1 MIGHQG
7 VAGEAQTT
15 RIGTAQT
22 RAFIAGIRGKT
33 TGTNNAIAVMIDSHG
48 QLGTV
53 SSSGRFKEDVAPMA
67 EKSAALSALRPVTFR
82 YKKAFEGGEKPIQF
96 GLIAEEVA
104 EVFPEL
110 VVFGEDGQ
118 PETVKYQLLSSLLL
132 NELQKLSD
140 RHEALEQEHAAL
152 RSDKNSEVAELQKR
166 IVLLEEIPAR
176 LASLEARIDLERSV
190 LQASTHSEDGW
201 ESRSP

>member
-1 MIGHQG
+1 M
-7 VAGEAQTT
+7 
-15 RIGTAQT
+15 
-22 RAFIAGIRGKT
+22 
-33 TGTNNAIAVMIDSHG
+33 
-48 QLGTV
+48 
-53 SSSGRFKEDVAPMA
+53 
-67 EKSAALSALRPVTFR
+67 TFR

-118 PETVKYQLLSSLLL
+118 PETVKYHLLSSLLL

-152 RSDKNSEVAELQKR
+152 RSDKNREVAELQ
-166 IVLLEEIPAR
+166 VLLKGIPAR
-176 LASLEARIDLERSV
+176 LASLEARIELERSV
-190 LQASTHSEDGW
+190 LQASTHSEGGW
-201 ESRSP
+201 ESRRP